1 MSLATLPLR
10 NPSRLPARLRGRR
23 ADLWALALTGAAAL
37 LTTGT
42 WPFFRAAPFAPM
54 FLAVYFSVRWG
65 TRRSGLLST
74 GFGALAMLWLLPFTG
89 ELAWLPIAVFTVI
102 GVLATH
108 LIDGRSE
115 VLERLQQSEARA
127 IQALADARTSE
138 AKLRQAQKMEAVGQ
152 LVAGVA
158 HNYNNLLTITM
169 GYTEMALEH
178 EGMTEDVRPLL
189 REAQHATERGATL
202 TRQLLAM
209 TRTRD
214 ARVSRVD
221 VNTTLRDLQSLL
233 SPIIS
238 EDIELSIQT
247 GPKPTMV
254 SIDLQDLEQVVLNL
268 VLNARD
274 ALPDGGS
281 IALEVSRT
289 RVAAA
294 DIPAAFTALPGDFV
308 RLTVRDN
315 GTGMS
320 AEVQAHL
327 FEPFFTTKDVN
338 QGTGLGLAFTFGV
351 IRNARGFITVQSA
364 PGEGTSVMI
373 WLPLADAADPAVLD
387 SIANK

>member
-1 MSLATLPLR
+1 MSLSTLPLTNAR
-10 NPSRLPARLRGRR
+10 RLPARFRGVR
-23 ADLWALALTGAAAL
+23 ADLWALTITGAAAL
-37 LTTGT
+37 LTIGT
-42 WPFFRAAPFAPM
+42 WPFFSAVPFAPL
-54 FLAVYFSVRWG
+54 FLAVYMSVRWG
-65 TRRSGLLST
+65 TRRSGLLAT
-74 GFGALAMLWLLPFTG
+74 GVGALGMFWLLPFNPP
-89 ELAWLPIAVFTVI
+89 LAWVPIAAFTGI
-102 GVLATH
+102 GALATH

-115 VLERLQQSEARA
+115 ALELLQQSEARA

-169 GYTEMALEH
+169 GFTEMALEH
-178 EGMTEDVRPLL
+178 EDTTDDLRPLL
-189 REAQHATERGATL
+189 REVQNATERGAKL

-214 ARVSRVD
+214 ARVSLVD
-221 VNTTLRDLQSLL
+221 VNATLRDLQGLL
-233 SPIIS
+233 TPLIR
-238 EDIELSIQT
+238 EDIELSIET
-247 GPKPTMV
+247 ASVPILV
-254 SIDLQDLEQVVLNL
+254 SIDLQDLEQALLNL

-281 IALEVSRT
+281 IALDVSRA

-294 DIPAAFTALPGDFV
+294 DIPAVFTALPGDFV

-320 AEVQAHL
+320 PDVQAHL

-351 IRNARGFITVQSA
+351 IRNAQGFVTVQTA
-364 PGEGTSVMI
+364 PGEGTAVTI
-373 WLPLADAADPAVLD
+373 WLPVAEAPAGV
-387 SIANK
+387 

>member
-1 MSLATLPLR
+1 MSVSTLPLASAR
-10 NPSRLPARLRGRR
+10 RLPARFRGGR
-23 ADLWALALTGAAAL
+23 ADLWALAASGAAAL
-37 LTTGT
+37 VTIGT
-42 WPFFRAAPFAPM
+42 WPFFSAVPFAPM
-54 FLAVYFSVRWG
+54 FLAVYISVRWG
-65 TRRSGLLST
+65 TRRSGLLAT
-74 GFGALAMLWLLPFTG
+74 GVGALAMAWLLPFNPP
-89 ELAWLPIAVFTVI
+89 LAWLPVAAFTAI
-102 GVLATH
+102 GALATH

-115 VLERLQQSEARA
+115 ALERLQQSEARA
-127 IQALADARTSE
+127 IQALADAKTSE

-169 GYTEMALEH
+169 GYTEMALDH
-178 EGMTEDVRPLL
+178 EDTTDEVRSLL
-189 REAQHATERGATL
+189 QEAQNATERGATL

-214 ARVSRVD
+214 ARVSHVD
-221 VNTTLRDLQSLL
+221 VNATLRHLQGLL
-233 SPIIS
+233 TPLIR
-238 EDIELSIQT
+238 EDIALSIQT
-247 GPKPTMV
+247 ASMPILV
-254 SIDLQDLEQVVLNL
+254 SIDLQDLEQVLLNL

-294 DIPAAFTALPGDFV
+294 DIPAAFTARPGDFV

-320 AEVQAHL
+320 ADVQAHL

-351 IRNARGFITVQSA
+351 IRNAQGFVTVQTA
-364 PGEGTSVMI
+364 PGEGTGVTI
-373 WLPLADAADPAVLD
+373 WLPIADAPAGV
-387 SIANK
+387 

>member
-1 MSLATLPLR
+1 
-10 NPSRLPARLRGRR
+10 
-23 ADLWALALTGAAAL
+23 
-37 LTTGT
+37 
-42 WPFFRAAPFAPM
+42 M
-54 FLAVYFSVRWG
+54 FLAVYFSVRLG

-74 GFGALAMLWLLPFTG
+74 GFGALAMLWLLPFSAPV
-89 ELAWLPIAVFTVI
+89 AWLPIAVFTVI
-102 GVLATH
+102 AVLATH
-108 LIDGRSE
+108 LIAGRSQA
-115 VLERLQQSEARA
+115 LERLQQSEARA
-127 IQALADARTSE
+127 IQALADAKTSE

-178 EGMTEDVRPLL
+178 EGMTDDVRPLL
-189 REAQHATERGATL
+189 REVQNATERAATL

-214 ARVSRVD
+214 ARVALVD
-221 VNTTLRDLQSLL
+221 VNATLRDLQGLL
-233 SPIIS
+233 SPIIR
-238 EDIELSIQT
+238 EDIQLTIETAPMPL
-247 GPKPTMV
+247 MV

-281 IALEVSRT
+281 IALGVSRT
-289 RVAAA
+289 HVAAA

-320 AEVQAHL
+320 ADVQAHL
-327 FEPFFTTKDVN
+327 FEPFFTTKHVD
-338 QGTGLGLAFTFGV
+338 QGTGLGLAFTYGV
-351 IRNARGFITVQSA
+351 IRNAQGFVTVQTA
-364 PGEGTSVMI
+364 PGEGTAAMI
-373 WLPLADAADPAVLD
+373 WLPAEKA
-387 SIANK
+387 